1 MIYIIG
7 VFKMNIKEMSIDD
20 FKKEV
25 ELFLNNISEEEILDG
40 IQKYVDNS
48 YYNSQKIIL
57 TTESNSELLLDK
69 NSKVDFNNKSCSG
82 YINKKEK
89 YDKNQYRKYSE
100 FSVLGDVA

>member
-40 IQKYVDNS
+40 IQKYVDKFNI
-48 YYNSQKIIL
+48 NRKRIIVFHHIW
-57 TTESNSELLLDK
+57 K
-69 NSKVDFNNKSCSG
+69 YF
-82 YINKKEK
+82 YIKL
-89 YDKNQYRKYSE
+89 YCH
-100 FSVLGDVA
+100 